1 MKKIFLIAFIT
12 ILGFATKAEAQINWM
27 NMNQAL
33 EAQKKNKKP
42 IFLDAYTNWC
52 GPCKML
58 DKQTFSNETFAAYIN
73 KNYNPVKFNAEG
85 NEEIQFNGK
94 LYKNPRY
101 QESRK
106 NSRNSVHDFTLAIGV
121 KAYPTM
127 IVIDQKGKITQ
138 NIMGVRSAEDL
149 MNLLQ

>member
-1 MKKIFLIAFIT
+1 M
-12 ILGFATKAEAQINWM
+12 
-27 NMNQAL
+27 
-33 EAQKKNKKP
+33 
-42 IFLDAYTNWC
+42 
-52 GPCKML
+52 
-58 DKQTFSNETFAAYIN
+58 
-73 KNYNPVKFNAEG
+73 KFNAEG

-127 IVIDQKGKITQ
+127 IVIDEKGKITH